1 MKHFRL
7 STFVALALFSIA
19 LGPTVLQRWEALRA
33 LHWLEGLGA
42 VEDSGAQL
50 AASRGSSFPVTPDPA
65 LVVRVEET
73 SGLVTS
79 WQTVGGCGAGSGGGS
94 SVGLKWIGRNVTGGL
109 FNVQEQVTY
118 TKLVGETGN
127 PEYNL
132 FFNTLI
138 TADIGQKWSVGLNLP
153 IVYKY
158 LVDPNHVGAPGV
170 TPATDY
176 TNSGLGDIN
185 LLVTRKLG
193 RINSLLL
200 TGILGIPTGV
210 YDAHIA
216 TGKYADLSQQIGF
229 GEVTG
234 SLILDQ
240 TLDQMWGLIVLG
252 GTAAWRGG
260 ENRIHNYRAPSGTLY
275 GYAGYFLG
283 PLVPAF
289 GLSVTGFTGHDRN
302 QDAIQNTPLFS
313 MAANL
318 SIEWSTSWIALL
330 IAASFPYGYDGIG
343 QADDGTPRS
352 QWRFFPWTVSFG
364 VAASPF

>member
-1 MKHFRL
+1 
-7 STFVALALFSIA
+7 
-19 LGPTVLQRWEALRA
+19 
-33 LHWLEGLGA
+33 
-42 VEDSGAQL
+42 
-50 AASRGSSFPVTPDPA
+50 
-65 LVVRVEET
+65 
-73 SGLVTS
+73 
-79 WQTVGGCGAGSGGGS
+79 
-94 SVGLKWIGRNVTGGL
+94 
-109 FNVQEQVTY
+109 
-118 TKLVGETGN
+118 
-127 PEYNL
+127 
-132 FFNTLI
+132 
-138 TADIGQKWSVGLNLP
+138 
-153 IVYKY
+153 VYKY

-216 TGKYADLSQQIGF
+216 PGKYADLSQQIGF

-313 MAANL
+313 MAVNL

-330 IAASFPYGYDGIG
+330 VAASFPYGYDGIG